1 MKQKKDSSS
10 ITIKLIITAILGGLG
25 ITYILYKPPVS
36 EVSSY
41 QKQRDNVPKPYRYK
55 KNKSSSSSSVRES
68 ESDAISL
75 TGKKGSFGEHRI
87 GKE

>member
-1 MKQKKDSSS
+1 MKTKKTSSS

-25 ITYILYKPPVS
+25 ITYIMYKPPVS

-55 KNKSSSSSSVRES
+55 KDKNSFSSSAKES
-68 ESDAISL
+68 DSDAISL

-87 GKE
+87 GKD